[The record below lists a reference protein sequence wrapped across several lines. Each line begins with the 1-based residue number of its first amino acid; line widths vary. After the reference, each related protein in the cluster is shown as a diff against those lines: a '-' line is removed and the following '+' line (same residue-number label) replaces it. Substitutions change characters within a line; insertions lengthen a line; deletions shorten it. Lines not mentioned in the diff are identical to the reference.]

1 MEWASKRQRERAR
14 ERARERKA
22 HVVLHKSFWHGSLA
36 VRLLLRQQSAHH
48 AMSRLRY
55 PTVRAQHCLTH
66 YANIEILRDLCPI
79 RECSGW
85 REGTLE
91 LDDVELATLT
101 RIMGRTFHVL
111 VLSLTHFSQLCESR
125 HHFTAQT
132 PENGVSSSLQ
142 APKFHIPFASNVIK
156 MFYRSTE
163 QGGCMVNGTA
173 LFVSWSLR
181 G

>member
-1 MEWASKRQRERAR
+1 MDGVGEQATERE
-14 ERARERKA
+14 A

-91 LDDVELATLT
+91 LDDVELATLP
-101 RIMGRTFHVL
+101 RIIGRTFHVL

-132 PENGVSSSLQ
+132 PENGVSLLLSRPRSSI
-142 APKFHIPFASNVIK
+142 FHLNLMSSK
-156 MFYRSTE
+156 CSTE
-163 QGGCMVNGTA
+163 ARNMGYGEWHGAIRFMVT
-173 LFVSWSLR
+173 
-181 G
+181 